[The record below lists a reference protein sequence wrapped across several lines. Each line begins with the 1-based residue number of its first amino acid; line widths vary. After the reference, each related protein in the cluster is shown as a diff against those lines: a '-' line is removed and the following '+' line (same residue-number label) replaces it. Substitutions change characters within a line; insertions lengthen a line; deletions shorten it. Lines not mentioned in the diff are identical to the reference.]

1 RQAFACRKRAFQV
14 LNALEDRFFCR
25 AVNTEAPDRKKTGA
39 SVFRILAEAG
49 PGYARWRALE
59 EECFLKKGA

>member
-1 RQAFACRKRAFQV
+1 M